1 MKKYKKLYEYVVS
14 NHLGFNFIKRVSIDE
29 ETKIVWFELIVID
42 TITDHELTIIKSK
55 REITFEKINKNI
67 KDFLFRIIR
76 NNIVYLICKLKL
88 DYKFE
93 NIFNDELDNG
103 FVINGKEFL
112 LENNNY
118 DELREKVLKEV
129 KEYGLH

>member
-1 MKKYKKLYEYVVS
+1 MKKLNKLYEYVVS

-29 ETKIVWFELIVID
+29 ETKIVWFEFAVINN
-42 TITDHELTIIKSK
+42 ITDHELTIIKSK

-88 DYKFE
+88 DSEIE

-112 LENNNY
+112 LKDNNY
-118 DELREKVLKEV
+118 AELREKVLKEV
-129 KEYGLH
+129 KQYELH

>member
-129 KEYGLH
+129 KEYELH

>member
-1 MKKYKKLYEYVVS
+1 MKKLNKLYEYVVS

-29 ETKIVWFELIVID
+29 ETKIVWFEFAVINN
-42 TITDHELTIIKSK
+42 ITDHELTIIKSK

-88 DYKFE
+88 DSEIE

-112 LENNNY
+112 LEDNNY
-118 DELREKVLKEV
+118 AELREKVLKEV
-129 KEYGLH
+129 KQYELH